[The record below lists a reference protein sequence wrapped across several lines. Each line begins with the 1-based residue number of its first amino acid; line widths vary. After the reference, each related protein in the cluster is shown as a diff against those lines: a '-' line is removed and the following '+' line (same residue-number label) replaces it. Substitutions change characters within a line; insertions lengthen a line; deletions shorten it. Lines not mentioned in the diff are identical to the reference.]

1 MTSQYQLPH
10 LSVEPIPSVNRIQ
23 VTHLVCAL
31 TEADSELEN
40 LRVQLNKVNYDLSNL
55 RTESERTKLRYDTMI
70 RDRDTQILIEQK
82 KSEDLQKDRKFL
94 FEKQQSQ
101 ATELL
106 TVQDEYANYKVNI
119 PYTSKLIIVG
129 GRSCIT
135 NVTERK
141 WNDER
146 SSY

>member
-1 MTSQYQLPH
+1 
-10 LSVEPIPSVNRIQ
+10 
-23 VTHLVCAL
+23 
-31 TEADSELEN
+31 
-40 LRVQLNKVNYDLSNL
+40 
-55 RTESERTKLRYDTMI
+55 MI

-106 TVQDEYANYKVNI
+106 TLQDEYANYKVL
-119 PYTSKLIIVG
+119 PAQHPLCGHKLIVVG
-129 GRSCIT
+129 SGGY
-135 NVTERK
+135 VTDVTKGEWK
-141 WNDER
+141 YER

>member
-1 MTSQYQLPH
+1 MISQYRILQL
-10 LSVEPIPSVNRIQ
+10 SFEPIPFVNRIQ
-23 VTHLVCAL
+23 VTHSVRAL
-31 TEADSELEN
+31 TEADSEPEN

-55 RTESERTKLRYDTMI
+55 RTESERAKLRYETMI

-106 TVQDEYANYKVNI
+106 TLQDEYANYKVHI
-119 PYTSKLIIVG
+119 SCASKAYYSWKQKLHCERYG
-129 GRSCIT
+129 KKMGR
-135 NVTERK
+135 
-141 WNDER
+141 
-146 SSY
+146 

>member
-1 MTSQYQLPH
+1 
-10 LSVEPIPSVNRIQ
+10 VRI
-23 VTHLVCAL
+23 
-31 TEADSELEN
+31 
-40 LRVQLNKVNYDLSNL
+40 QLNKATYELSNF
-55 RTESERTKLRYDTMI
+55 RTEAERTKLRYDAMI

-106 TVQDEYANYKVNI
+106 TLQDEYANYKVPRPI
-119 PYTSKLIIVG
+119 CDIDLSLVG
-129 GRSCIT
+129 GGGY
-135 NVTERK
+135 VTDAPKGEWRY
-141 WNDER
+141 EG